1 MNAPLKLLE
10 DKSNISTDEF
20 TRTVVEPSKPLR
32 ELLETTTEKHVEHYQ
47 IDVKND
53 VDKMKSLHEL
63 LESNVNAV
71 IFCNGISSLFV
82 VRHACAA
89 LKLKASQY
97 DVCSMDGDLLPR
109 KRDILVDQ
117 LRSGE
122 FKHLVTT
129 DIKPSKLRDS
139 LVVMYD
145 IPSCLKFYKDR
156 DRPSAVS
163 LVKPSDEIRMKRIK
177 KGT

>member
-32 ELLETTTEKHVEHYQ
+32 ELLETTTE
-47 IDVKND
+47 
-53 VDKMKSLHEL
+53 
-63 LESNVNAV
+63 
-71 IFCNGISSLFV
+71 
-82 VRHACAA
+82 
-89 LKLKASQY
+89 
-97 DVCSMDGDLLPR
+97 
-109 KRDILVDQ
+109 
-117 LRSGE
+117 
-122 FKHLVTT
+122 
-129 DIKPSKLRDS
+129 DS